1 MTTKKKRPRAKKLP
15 RQYKG
20 YMEFPLIGAD
30 THEQFSLS
38 TRYFGDFAHIP
49 TRCKILGRDR
59 SYRVELHLRIID
71 STSSGWSIVDMTP
84 DRVPNRMQLAE
95 LVHYIATEEVDKLIR
110 SKMPVN
116 VDNSYVKIIL

>member
-15 RQYKG
+15 RHYKG

-38 TRYFGDFAHIP
+38 TRYFGDFDHIP
-49 TRCKILGRDR
+49 TRRKILGRDR

-84 DRVPNRMQLAE
+84 DRALNRMQLAE

>member
-1 MTTKKKRPRAKKLP
+1 MNKKKRPRAKKLP

-38 TRYFGDFAHIP
+38 TRYFGDFDHIP

-59 SYRVELHLRIID
+59 SYRVELHLRIVD

-84 DRVPNRMQLAE
+84 DRALNRMQLAA

>member
-1 MTTKKKRPRAKKLP
+1 
-15 RQYKG
+15 
-20 YMEFPLIGAD
+20 MEFPLIGAD

-38 TRYFGDFAHIP
+38 TRYFGDFDHIP

-59 SYRVELHLRIID
+59 SYRVELHLRLID

-84 DRVPNRMQLAE
+84 DRALNRMQLAE

-116 VDNSYVKIIL
+116 VDNS

>member
-1 MTTKKKRPRAKKLP
+1 MNKKKRPRAKKLP

-38 TRYFGDFAHIP
+38 TRYFGDFDHIP

-59 SYRVELHLRIID
+59 SYRVELHLRIVD

-84 DRVPNRMQLAE
+84 DRALNRMQLAE

>member
-1 MTTKKKRPRAKKLP
+1 
-15 RQYKG
+15 
-20 YMEFPLIGAD
+20 MEFPLIGAD

-71 STSSGWSIVDMTP
+71 SASSGWSIVDMTP
-84 DRVPNRMQLAE
+84 DRALNRMRLAE

>member
-1 MTTKKKRPRAKKLP
+1 MNKKKRPRAKKLP

-38 TRYFGDFAHIP
+38 TRYFGDFDHIP
-49 TRCKILGRDR
+49 TRHKILGRDR
-59 SYRVELHLRIID
+59 SYRVELHLRIVD
-71 STSSGWSIVDMTP
+71 SISSGWEVVDMTP
-84 DRVPNRMQLAE
+84 DRALNRMQLAE
-95 LVHYIATEEVDKLIR
+95 LIHHIATEEINKLIH
-110 SKMPVN
+110 SNMPVN

>member
-1 MTTKKKRPRAKKLP
+1 MNKKKRPRAKKLP

-38 TRYFGDFAHIP
+38 TRYFGDFDHIP

-84 DRVPNRMQLAE
+84 DRALNRMQLAE

>member
-15 RQYKG
+15 RHYKG

-71 STSSGWSIVDMTP
+71 STSGGWSIVDMTP
-84 DRVPNRMQLAE
+84 DRALNRMRLAE

>member
-1 MTTKKKRPRAKKLP
+1 MNKKKRPRAKKLP
-15 RQYKG
+15 RHYKG

-38 TRYFGDFAHIP
+38 HRYFGDFDHIP
-49 TRCKILGRDR
+49 TRHKILGRDR
-59 SYRVELHLRIID
+59 SYRVELHLRIVD

-84 DRVPNRMQLAE
+84 DRALNRMQLAE
-95 LVHYIATEEVDKLIR
+95 LVHYIATEEVDILIR